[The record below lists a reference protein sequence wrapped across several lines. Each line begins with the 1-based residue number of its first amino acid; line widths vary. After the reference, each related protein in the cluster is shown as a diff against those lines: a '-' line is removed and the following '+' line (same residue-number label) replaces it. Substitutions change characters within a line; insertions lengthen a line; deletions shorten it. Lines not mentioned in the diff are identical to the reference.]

1 MQIPTAW
8 LGTRG
13 RLGGWGDKS
22 SGRGL
27 SAEQTL
33 LTRCLSSCPSP
44 AYPSWYPRMK
54 PAQSVQLRDSVGADT
69 GKCWAWHGQD
79 SVSALG
85 EDHQGKTCIFTGALQ
100 SGSPR
105 ASTQEVLQTCLKYLF
120 LDPRVKWRNCTSGS
134 LRSFLWHSGI
144 LWLVP
149 HRMGESES
157 TFVQ

>member
-1 MQIPTAW
+1 
-8 LGTRG
+8 
-13 RLGGWGDKS
+13 
-22 SGRGL
+22 
-27 SAEQTL
+27 
-33 LTRCLSSCPSP
+33 
-44 AYPSWYPRMK
+44 MK

-134 LRSFLWHSGI
+134 LRSFLRHSGV

-149 HRMGESES
+149 RRMGESES
-157 TFVQ
+157 TFVQQRKEMTLLDSAVSLPYSIPTVTVTMIQFRRSWPWLSASLGSLLKADS